1 MQICPFFFCFLF
13 DFQTFSI
20 YNVLFIVGCRGER
33 TVRIRKVEGSIPFVS
48 TTFCKIRAVKVRIL
62 CFFLHFISRNTASHG
77 GVFSFDHK
85 NTTDR
90 NNFAFKA
97 WSENLR

>member
-1 MQICPFFFCFLF
+1 MLLF
-13 DFQTFSI
+13 VFQTFYI

-48 TTFCKIRAVKVRIL
+48 TTFCKIRAEIVRIL
-62 CFFLHFISRNTASHG
+62 CFFLHFISRNAASHG

-90 NNFAFKA
+90 IIIAFKT
-97 WSENLR
+97 WSENLQ